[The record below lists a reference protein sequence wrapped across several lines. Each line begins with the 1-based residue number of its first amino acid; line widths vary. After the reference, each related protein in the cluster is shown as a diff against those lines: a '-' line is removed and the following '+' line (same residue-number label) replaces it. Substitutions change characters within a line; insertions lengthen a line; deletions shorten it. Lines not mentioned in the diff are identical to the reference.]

1 MKPLLLFLIIYHLHI
16 VHSHEDEKDSL
27 LFKTYPKKVHQGQM
41 LNAKMINSARFIKT
55 IKPMLKSKKP
65 GKMDHSYTVFP
76 KVSTIIPDSPYFPI
90 DFDFFH
96 KHRERKLLPRN
107 KRSAPANPNS
117 PVPAKVAKV
126 ETPKSAVKPAE
137 NKPKDNKSKDNKQKD
152 SNPKDNK
159 PNESK
164 PHNNKINKAKPAAA
178 PKKGILKQGNKP
190 APSSA
195 KVAKPAGKVAKPVSK
210 GVKRRKSRR
219 GVLPKTGKLNGKPN
233 KGGVPRKVGRQ
244 GKKPKVLPLR
254 NGTNIKNQGKGRK
267 RKLHKLQKNRKR
279 SRKNSA
285 KVTKHGVPQKV
296 AGRRLI
302 AARDGTAEE
311 YPYMVSIQKDDEHWC
326 SGALLN
332 RRLIASTA
340 NCFWKSKRVTRMTVR
355 AGSRHPDQGGQEA
368 KIMEVVKH
376 PRWSIRSSPDNDIAL
391 ALLDRML
398 KFSHAVHSVDLPNKA
413 MMPPFDD
420 FWVTSFGAERRDGV
434 YERHGNRLQI
444 FHARLM
450 NHEKCNNITQRFGVA
465 VTENFICLTQY
476 GRRAPCTRDTGAPAV
491 SDGILWGL
499 ASWGLRK
506 LCGTERY
513 PSMYT
518 YVGSIS
524 NMNFIINATKYLMS
538 DSRED
543 PLLDRF
549 PRHYYV
555 NIRSGHTNSSG
566 RRNRPSRSHK
576 NRQEGDVVLF

>member
-1 MKPLLLFLIIYHLHI
+1 MWLSTVPLPEPATAPPPRLAPLHPHALFTWRLFSLNLARLPEVLGLYDALGVKHEPLRLIAPQFETPFPPLQLAVFPPTFREPPPPPLELFDLDEALSSERAQLARLANKCLQPPTARMGQVRARGADCARAARRAARARHTAAARRAARHFFSSIRAMKPLLLFLIIYHLHI

-285 KVTKHGVPQKV
+285 KVTKHGVPQK
-296 AGRRLI
+296 G
-302 AARDGTAEE
+302 
-311 YPYMVSIQKDDEHWC
+311 
-326 SGALLN
+326 N
-332 RRLIASTA
+332 
-340 NCFWKSKRVTRMTVR
+340 
-355 AGSRHPDQGGQEA
+355 
-368 KIMEVVKH
+368 KIT
-376 PRWSIRSSPDNDIAL
+376 
-391 ALLDRML
+391 
-398 KFSHAVHSVDLPNKA
+398 F
-413 MMPPFDD
+413 
-420 FWVTSFGAERRDGV
+420 
-434 YERHGNRLQI
+434 
-444 FHARLM
+444 
-450 NHEKCNNITQRFGVA
+450 
-465 VTENFICLTQY
+465 
-476 GRRAPCTRDTGAPAV
+476 
-491 SDGILWGL
+491 
-499 ASWGLRK
+499 
-506 LCGTERY
+506 
-513 PSMYT
+513 
-518 YVGSIS
+518 
-524 NMNFIINATKYLMS
+524 
-538 DSRED
+538 
-543 PLLDRF
+543 
-549 PRHYYV
+549 
-555 NIRSGHTNSSG
+555 
-566 RRNRPSRSHK
+566 
-576 NRQEGDVVLF
+576 